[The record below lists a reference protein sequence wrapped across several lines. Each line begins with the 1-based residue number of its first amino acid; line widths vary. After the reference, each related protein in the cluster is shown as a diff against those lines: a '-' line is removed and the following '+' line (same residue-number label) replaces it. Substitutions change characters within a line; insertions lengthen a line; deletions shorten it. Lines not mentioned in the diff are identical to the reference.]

1 MNNLTQRS
9 DLIYKEIEEFQE
21 YELTECI
28 AYEMAIRTYLVKQ
41 YLKLRKS
48 VGNKIL
54 ESYKLE
60 ERILN

>member
-28 AYEMAIRTYLVKQ
+28 AYEMAIRTYLVK
-41 YLKLRKS
+41 
-48 VGNKIL
+48 
-54 ESYKLE
+54 
-60 ERILN
+60 